1 MHPLTTYISGL
12 IKLFFPESC
21 IICTKLGDLF
31 CQSCQSSVKFSINKK
46 QIFLKNKNYSLKP
59 NKNPHIEIYYS
70 TEYQKI
76 KKILHSIKFNH
87 KKELITFWSKSIG
100 LKNILD
106 EVTNNISGP
115 ILLTIV
121 PSHKNRI
128 SKRGFNM
135 VLDLYSN
142 HLNNIEI
149 RCKSVHFIPDFFLRA
164 KDTRPLFELDKK
176 NRSTELNDA
185 FAITNTNQ
193 PNIEKNYALEFKNT
207 TLIIFDDICTTGQTI
222 LELKHLAQ
230 RLQFKKI
237 IAFTLAFQSL
247 E

>member
-87 KKELITFWSKSIG
+87 KKELITFWSKS
-100 LKNILD
+100 N
-106 EVTNNISGP
+106 
-115 ILLTIV
+115 
-121 PSHKNRI
+121 
-128 SKRGFNM
+128 
-135 VLDLYSN
+135 DL
-142 HLNNIEI
+142 
-149 RCKSVHFIPDFFLRA
+149 
-164 KDTRPLFELDKK
+164 
-176 NRSTELNDA
+176 
-185 FAITNTNQ
+185 
-193 PNIEKNYALEFKNT
+193 
-207 TLIIFDDICTTGQTI
+207 
-222 LELKHLAQ
+222 
-230 RLQFKKI
+230 KKI
-237 IAFTLAFQSL
+237 IDKRWTTLHRLNQKQTLDENEESKSQEHL
-247 E
+247 V